1 MIELELTDEATYLA
15 TCTEC
20 RQIWTAETKREL
32 GGMECLLLDHETVC
46 RG

>member
-15 TCTEC
+15 TCKEC
-20 RQIWTAETKREL
+20 RARWTADTELEL
-32 GGMECLLLDHETVC
+32 GDGECLLLDHEAVC